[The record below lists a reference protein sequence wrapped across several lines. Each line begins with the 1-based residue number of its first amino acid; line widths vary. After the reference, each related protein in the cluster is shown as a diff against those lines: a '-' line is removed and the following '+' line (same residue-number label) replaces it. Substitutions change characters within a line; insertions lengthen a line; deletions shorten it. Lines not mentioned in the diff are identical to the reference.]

1 MNARDNILRAVRQG
15 RDRAG
20 FDAAAVKQEA
30 DQLLEA
36 LPRARPDLR
45 GLAAVD
51 VFICLLLSPKV
62 AGTMD
67 RISDIAELPAAVARY
82 LAAKQLPFKAALQ
95 PAARLR
101 AINWRGF
108 ALVDAPDANERVGIG
123 VADAGIAE
131 TGSLVFHSGPETP
144 VLAHFLPLHHIVLL
158 HQQSIVMYLDDYA
171 ATLTPTGSIFRNVNL
186 ITGPSGTTDIE
197 GKLVLGAHGPCH
209 LHVVLLESPHS

>member
-1 MNARDNILRAVRQG
+1 MKARDNLLRAVRDG
-15 RDRAG
+15 LDRAG

-45 GLAAVD
+45 GLSAVD
-51 VFICLLLSPKV
+51 VFICRLCSPKV
-62 AGTMD
+62 AATLD
-67 RISDIAELPAAVARY
+67 RIDDMAELPAAVARY
-82 LAAKQLPFKAALQ
+82 LTAKGLQLRVALQ
-95 PAARLR
+95 PTAQLR
-101 AINWRGF
+101 AIQWRGF
-108 ALVDAPDANERVGIG
+108 ALVDAPDTNELVGIG
-123 VADAGIAE
+123 LADVGIAE

-158 HQQSIVMYLDDYA
+158 HQSSIVMYLDDYA
-171 ATLTPTGSIFRNVNL
+171 ATLRPDGPVFRNINI

-209 LHVVLLESPHS
+209 LHVVLL